1 MGGKGRRLTAPNR
14 PPTSRAEEEFVG
26 LRLISCLAFAALIG
40 CNLPADYALV
50 GSAYVPAT
58 HGDIEVEKI
67 DKDQILIN
75 IRLDHLPPPERIEP
89 GLTHYVVWFT
99 SIGELPVRQQ
109 ALDYDAEALVGR
121 ASIPTSLRE
130 LEVQITAERGEAP
143 DKPSGLLVASQTIR
157 EN

>member
-1 MGGKGRRLTAPNR
+1 M
-14 PPTSRAEEEFVG
+14 G
-26 LRLISCLAFAALIG
+26 LRLIWCLAFAALFG
-40 CNLPADYALV
+40 CNRPADYALV

-58 HGDIEVEKI
+58 QGDIEIEKI
-67 DKDQILIN
+67 DKGQILIN
-75 IRLDHLPPPERIEP
+75 ITLDHLPPPERVEP

-109 ALDYDAEALVGR
+109 ALDYDAEAQVGG

-143 DKPSGLLVASQTIR
+143 DTPSGLLVASQTIR
-157 EN
+157 EK

>member
-1 MGGKGRRLTAPNR
+1 M
-14 PPTSRAEEEFVG
+14 G
-26 LRLISCLAFAALIG
+26 LRLIWCLLFAALAS

-50 GSAYVPAT
+50 GSAYVPST
-58 HGDIEVEKI
+58 QGEIDVEKI

-75 IRLDHLPPPERIEP
+75 ITLDHLPPPDRIEP

-99 SIGELPVRQQ
+99 SIGELPVHQQ
-109 ALDYDAEALVGR
+109 ALDYDAEAQVGR

-143 DKPSGLLVASQTIR
+143 DKPSGLVVASQTIR
-157 EN
+157 EK